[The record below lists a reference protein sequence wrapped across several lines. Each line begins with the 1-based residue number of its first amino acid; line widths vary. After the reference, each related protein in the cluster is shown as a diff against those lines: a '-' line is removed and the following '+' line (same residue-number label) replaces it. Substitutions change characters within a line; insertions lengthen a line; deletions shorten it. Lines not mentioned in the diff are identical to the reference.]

1 MGHAMVRSPSPKRK
15 ATVLLVQDHPL
26 VRENL
31 ARFINLQTDLVVCG
45 EASSSREGA
54 AAAARLRPDL
64 AIVDLALG
72 KESGLWLIGL
82 LRDTAP
88 GLPILVLSM
97 HEEDLFALPSLRAGA
112 RGFVMKQDAAKELPK
127 AIRDVLAGEI
137 YLSPQ
142 LRQRFWKAPRR
153 KRGALSG

>member
-1 MGHAMVRSPSPKRK
+1 MEDVRNSPPKRK

-26 VRENL
+26 VRQNL
-31 ARFINLQTDLVVCG
+31 VRFINRETDLVVCG

-82 LRDTAP
+82 MRDTTP
-88 GLPILVLSM
+88 ELPILVLST
-97 HEEDLFALPSLRAGA
+97 HEEDLFALPALRAGA
-112 RGFVMKQDAAKELPK
+112 RGFVMKQDAAKELHR

-142 LRQRFWKAPRR
+142 LRQRFWKDPRP
-153 KRGALSG
+153 KRVRPAQM